1 MIASEL
7 KRLLFSAWK
16 NVHVVGVA
24 SGRKQ
29 YHTLGESSIIL
40 LRGVDLVI
48 KELSAEQ
55 SMLTVIYQYENIVYR
70 GFYHISRRNTT
81 EDDSDQLIFGDSNI
95 EAVISRSCGVCS
107 ALHPQT
113 ATPPSIGL
121 LDLNAVCH
129 YY

>member
-1 MIASEL
+1 LEVDMTGY
-7 KRLLFSAWK
+7 SA
-16 NVHVVGVA
+16 
-24 SGRKQ
+24 
-29 YHTLGESSIIL
+29 TLGESSIIL